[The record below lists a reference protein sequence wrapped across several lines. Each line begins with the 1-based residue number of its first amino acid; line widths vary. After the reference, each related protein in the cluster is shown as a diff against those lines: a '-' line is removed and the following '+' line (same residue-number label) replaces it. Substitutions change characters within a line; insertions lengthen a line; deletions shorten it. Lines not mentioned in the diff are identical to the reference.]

1 MAALVEPILKELRE
15 EAPATRRL
23 LERVPPDKLGW
34 KPHPKSRSLGELA
47 MHIANLPGMAE
58 RVANFDEFSPGPPP
72 PPANSVADIHAAF
85 ERSMKV
91 AEEALSGL
99 SDEKA
104 RGEWRLV
111 FKGKEVFRRPRAAVL
126 RTAMLNHLYHHRG
139 QLTVYLRL
147 LDVPLSMTYGP
158 TADENPFL

>member
-23 LERVPPDKLGW
+23 LERVPPDKLAW

-47 MHIANLPGMAE
+47 MHVAAIPGMAE
-58 RVANFDEFSPGPPP
+58 RVANFDEFSPGAP
-72 PPANSVADIHAAF
+72 PPAADSVADIQAAF
-85 ERSMKV
+85 ERSMKT
-91 AEEALSGL
+91 AEEVLSGL

-104 RGEWRLV
+104 QGEWRLV
-111 FKGKEVFRRPRAAVL
+111 FKGKEVFRRPRVAVL